1 MNQFHPT
8 AIIGKDAKFGKNNIV
23 GPYCI
28 IGDDVIFGDNNVLKS
43 NVVVD
48 GKTIIGDDNQF
59 FPFAVIGTQT
69 QDQKYKGG
77 LTKLVIGN
85 GNNFREFCTV
95 NTANDIDGETRIGNN
110 CLIMI
115 SSHIGH
121 DCHLEDNVRI
131 TNCAGIAG
139 HVHIGSYAIIGGLS
153 GVHQNTRIG
162 SHAMIGGGTAVVGD
176 VIPYGMVVGERGHL
190 AGLNNV
196 GLKRRGFSKEQMRD
210 LRQAYEIIFS
220 ASSDKIFAE
229 RLKMAK
235 IECGDSEIVREL
247 IEFIEKDSAKNIC
260 KPKD

>member
-1 MNQFHPT
+1 MNDIHHT
-8 AIIGKDAKFGKNNIV
+8 AIISKNAKLGKNNKI
-23 GPYCI
+23 GPFCI
-28 IGDDVIFGDNNVLKS
+28 IGSNVTLGDGNHLHSNVVMDGQTQIGDNNE
-43 NVVVD
+43 
-48 GKTIIGDDNQF
+48 F

-69 QDQKYKGG
+69 QDQKYTGG
-77 LTKLVIGN
+77 LTKLRIGSDN
-85 GNNFREFCTV
+85 CFREFSTV
-95 NTANDIDGETRIGNN
+95 NTASDENGETVIGNH

-121 DCHLEDNVRI
+121 DCVLEDYVRI

-139 HVHIGSYAIIGGLS
+139 HVHIGSYAIVGGLS
-153 GVHQNTRIG
+153 GVHQFTRIG

-196 GLKRRGFSKEQMRD
+196 GLKRRNFSKEEMRD
-210 LRQAYEIIFS
+210 LRLAYDIIFS

-229 RLKMAK
+229 RVQIAK
-235 IECGDSEIVREL
+235 NECGESEVVREL
-247 IEFIEKDSAKNIC
+247 IDFIQQDSNKNIC

>member
-1 MNQFHPT
+1 MNQIHPT
-8 AIIGKDAKFGKNNIV
+8 AIISETAKIGKNNHI
-23 GPYCI
+23 GPFCI
-28 IGDDVIFGDNNVLKS
+28 IGSDVVLGDDNHLHS
-43 NVVVD
+43 NVVLD
-48 GKTIIGDDNQF
+48 GKTEIGNHNVF

-77 LTKLVIGN
+77 LTKLRIGS
-85 GNNFREFCTV
+85 NNCFREFCTV
-95 NTANDIDGETRIGNN
+95 NTASDEEGETVIGNH

-121 DCHLEDNVRI
+121 DCVIEDQVRI
-131 TNCAGIAG
+131 TNFAGVAG
-139 HVHIGSYAIIGGLS
+139 HVHIGSYAIVGGLS
-153 GVHQNTRIG
+153 GIHQFTRIG

-196 GLKRRGFSKEQMRD
+196 GLKRRGFSKEEMRD
-210 LRQAYEIIFS
+210 LRLAYDIIFS

-229 RLKMAK
+229 RVQLAK
-235 IECGDSEIVREL
+235 SECGDSQVVREL
-247 IEFIEKDSAKNIC
+247 IDFIEQDSNKNIC